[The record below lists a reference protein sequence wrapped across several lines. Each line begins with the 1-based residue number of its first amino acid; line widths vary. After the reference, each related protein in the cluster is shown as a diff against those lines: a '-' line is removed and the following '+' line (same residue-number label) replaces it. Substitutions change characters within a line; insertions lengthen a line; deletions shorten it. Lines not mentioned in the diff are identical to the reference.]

1 MPVNTANGIAI
12 FIGRQFLSRQAD
24 SLEDADMMP
33 DPAGLAN
40 DGTGSVVDGEVVADD
55 GTRMDVNACFGVGH
69 LGNHPRNE
77 GNPQDIQ
84 LMGNAIVADGPES
97 WVAKD
102 HFAEVL
108 GGWISVEGGLRIG
121 SQQPTYLRQG
131 GNEGLRK
138 LLSLQQARLFRRLTV
153 GRVCKAEPGMDLVRQ
168 SVMQLGDQ
176 DTFIA
181 DFTIASP
188 LTQRERYTTGSDFV
202 YLQFWLQ
209 WEAKRTDYVP
219 VLRLARGQPG
229 WQLVFVPSGSFSW
242 TDWELSVVQLLEEEF
257 YKGRTPG
264 LGAADA
270 ADGSDAAVEARS

>member
-12 FIGRQFLSRQAD
+12 FVGRQFLSRQAD

-55 GTRMDVNACFGVGH
+55 GTRMDVNACFGVSH

-77 GNPQDIQ
+77 RNPQDIQ
-84 LMGNAIVADGPES
+84 LMGNAMVADGPES

-121 SQQPTYLRQG
+121 SQQPTYLGQG

-176 DTFIA
+176 DTRMKTDGLPA
-181 DFTIASP
+181 DS
-188 LTQRERYTTGSDFV
+188 
-202 YLQFWLQ
+202 
-209 WEAKRTDYVP
+209 
-219 VLRLARGQPG
+219 
-229 WQLVFVPSGSFSW
+229 
-242 TDWELSVVQLLEEEF
+242 
-257 YKGRTPG
+257 GRTI
-264 LGAADA
+264 
-270 ADGSDAAVEARS
+270 VARKENSPT